1 MAALSL
7 PMPARLHGR
16 AEFLRVREK
25 GVSRAGEYLSMGGW
39 VDPAGGLPR
48 GGVITSRKVGNAVE
62 RSRARR
68 RLREIFRVH
77 RPQLAAGLHMVMV
90 ARRGAALAD
99 FGSLRDEWRGLA
111 AKSGFLTIAEERT

>member
-7 PMPARLHGR
+7 PKPARLHRR
-16 AEFLRVREK
+16 AEFLRVRER
-25 GVSRAGEYLSMGGW
+25 GVSRGGKYLSLGGW
-39 VDPAGGLPR
+39 IDPAGGLPR

-99 FGSLRDEWRGLA
+99 FAILCDEWRGLA
-111 AKSGFLTIAEERT
+111 AKSGFLKIAEERS